1 VALARLTIAIV
12 NIFLYKKRVLI
23 FSDIKHGRFTF
34 PAAFPNGSGDF
45 RLFTSPSSNSFVIG
59 IIMKK
64 TGFLYD
70 DRYLLH
76 DTGPYHPESP
86 DRLAVIYAG
95 LERSGLLSKLVRLEG
110 SMAEMK
116 WLESVHDKAYIERF
130 QSVCDSGKRSFESED
145 NQLCYQT
152 YDIAR
157 LAVGGI
163 LEASRRVMEGA
174 LDNAFCAVRPP
185 GHHAVVDHAM
195 GFCYFNNIAI
205 AARYIQSQ
213 WGIKRI
219 GIMDFDVHHGN
230 GTQAIFETDSS
241 VFYYSVHEHPSFAFP
256 GTGRAFEKGSVEG
269 EGFTRNYP
277 VLPGLGDEAYKSIID
292 NDFIPLFDQFAPE
305 ILLVSAGFDAHA
317 DDDMSG
323 IKLSTEG
330 FSYIMERLVETANR
344 HAGGRII
351 SILEGGYS
359 LQRLPELVNNHIEI
373 LLKG

>member
-1 VALARLTIAIV
+1 
-12 NIFLYKKRVLI
+12 
-23 FSDIKHGRFTF
+23 
-34 PAAFPNGSGDF
+34 
-45 RLFTSPSSNSFVIG
+45 
-59 IIMKK
+59 MKK

-76 DTGPYHPESP
+76 DTGPYHPEAP
-86 DRLAVIYAG
+86 DRLSVIYTG
-95 LERSGLLSKLVRLEG
+95 LEKSGLLAQLVRLEG
-110 SMAEMK
+110 SVAEMK
-116 WLESVHDKAYIERF
+116 WIESVHDKAYIERF
-130 QSVCDSGKRSFESED
+130 QSVCQSGKSSFECED

-163 LEASRRVMEGA
+163 LEASRLVMEGA

-185 GHHAVVDHAM
+185 GHHAEINQAM

-205 AARYIQSQ
+205 AARYIQSE
-213 WGIKRI
+213 WGIKRV

-230 GTQAIFETDSS
+230 GTQNIFETDSS

-256 GTGRAFEKGSVEG
+256 GTGRAFEKGSGEG
-269 EGFTRNYP
+269 IGFTRNYP
-277 VLPGLGDEAYKSIID
+277 MLPGQGDEEYRSVID

-305 ILLVSAGFDAHA
+305 VLLISAGFDAHV

-323 IKLSTEG
+323 INLSTEG
-330 FSYIMERLVETANR
+330 FTYIMERLVETANK
-344 HAGGRII
+344 HSGGRII

-359 LQRLPELVNNHIEI
+359 LKRLPELVNNHIEI